1 MGLDNRKISSHSAD
15 VRRKPGQLVPLEV
28 AILDA
33 LVELRRDGA
42 AEAHGYLIASVLRDL
57 NGARR
62 LTGYGT
68 LYKAL
73 DRLEDA
79 GALVSRWEEPDAAA
93 LERRPRRRYY
103 RMTLAGETARM
114 ERPAVARTGSAVRR
128 GAAAT

>member
-1 MGLDNRKISSHSAD
+1 M
-15 VRRKPGQLVPLEV
+15 RRKSGQLVPLEV
-28 AILDA
+28 AILNA
-33 LVELRRDGA
+33 LVELRRHDV

-57 NGARR
+57 NGARQ

-73 DRLEDA
+73 DRLEDT
-79 GALVSRWEEPDAAA
+79 GSLVSRWEEPEAAA

-103 RMTLAGETARM
+103 RMTLAGEA
-114 ERPAVARTGSAVRR
+114 ARTERQALARSGNAVRR